1 MSDDTLAWLADK
13 VRMFLSFYPA
23 AQAFETYVAAVTR
36 VLAGRPDIE
45 QERWEA
51 GYETRANEERLGY
64 HCAPAA
70 AQPPAEDPCPRC
82 GRSECWDGPA
92 CDRWPAWKRNAAD
105 QAIVTPK
112 EQRGAEPVGMHARH
126 IAPLRA
132 RIAELEALL
141 TRCEPRLVS
150 DLRIAEYAEDSATA
164 DALRL
169 LLADIARS
177 TDP

>member
-70 AQPPAEDPCPRC
+70 AQPPA
-82 GRSECWDGPA
+82 
-92 CDRWPAWKRNAAD
+92 
-105 QAIVTPK
+105 
-112 EQRGAEPVGMHARH
+112 
-126 IAPLRA
+126 